1 MYKNLKQKDVE
12 NTDGDIL
19 YLKLMNGDSIVGRLV
34 EENEEGYVIVDVLQF
49 LNVVGQFV
57 PYDPFLGMVDFW
69 VSYKDIMIDYNL
81 NDVDENIPSLYDNM
95 VESHKQSVME
105 ALQQHEHTGD
115 DSEASP
121 IIKPDGKIIH

>member
-1 MYKNLKQKDVE
+1 MYRNLKQKDVE

-105 ALQQHEHTGD
+105 ALQQHEHKGD